1 MGNIT
6 VESRYEVY
14 HNTPE
19 GKVCIVV
26 NFPFETELICGSQF
40 TNEMTKIIKRSCSDK
55 ETVAVFTND
64 VSIVKR
70 H

>member
-1 MGNIT
+1 MVSIT
-6 VESRYEVY
+6 GESRYDVY
-14 HNTPE
+14 YNTPE
-19 GKVCIVV
+19 GKFCVAV

-40 TNEMTKIIKRSCSDK
+40 TNEMTKIIKKSCSDK

-64 VSIVKR
+64 VSIVKI